1 MHAIWYF
8 ARAKGAVPDRT
19 ATAMA
24 EQAEAHRIKARGHK
38 HASTR

>member
-1 MHAIWYF
+1 VHAIWYF

-24 EQAEAHRIKARGHK
+24 KQAKAHRIKARGHK
-38 HASTR
+38 QARTR